1 MAEEEDEDDY
11 EDDREVGEDED
22 ESFDEVEDSGY
33 YYEDDGEN
41 DEGEVNID
49 VAVDF
54 QTNTPCKPQRTK
66 EQDINIGGQL
76 VENHLVDVDR

>member
-22 ESFDEVEDSGY
+22 ENFDEVEECGY

-41 DEGEVNID
+41 DEGEVDID
-49 VAVDF
+49 AAVDY
-54 QTNTPCKPQRTK
+54 
-66 EQDINIGGQL
+66 
-76 VENHLVDVDR
+76 